1 MIFGD
6 EARHN
11 RTVKAA
17 LSPTHLPSPLLF
29 PIPVI
34 QLLQVLTVALG
45 APGVETGSPYVRVL
59 LRTADTRNIKQ

>member
-1 MIFGD
+1 VGLRG
-6 EARHN
+6 ESH
-11 RTVKAA
+11 
-17 LSPTHLPSPLLF
+17 PPPQPLLF

-59 LRTADTRNIKQ
+59 LRTADTRNIEQ

>member
-11 RTVKAA
+11 RTVRAA
-17 LSPTHLPSPLLF
+17 LSAAF

-59 LRTADTRNIKQ
+59 LRTADTRNIEQ